1 MGRERYVLTHDA
13 SLRHHRHRARELT
26 GARTAGAL
34 LWPAA
39 IGIVLAAA
47 PYKAFDLDRFF
58 VPKELVL
65 HVTVLLVALACI
77 ASARAFALT
86 RVDLLLSAYVGL
98 STVSAL
104 FAANHWLAT
113 RALALSIASAVVF
126 WCARAA
132 AADGRALTVAAACAA
147 AAVVGAATSLAQA
160 YGITSEYFSLNRAP
174 GGTFGNRNFMAHLAA
189 IATPSLVLCT
199 IASRRGWG
207 AAAGAIGL
215 TVLAAAL
222 VLSRTRAAWL
232 ALGAG
237 AALLAIGLWRA
248 HRMWSEPRAARR
260 MRVLALAA
268 GCGVLAAL
276 LLPNTLEWRSD
287 SPYLDTVTGVINYRE
302 GSGRGRLVQ
311 YATTLRIAATH
322 PFLGI
327 GPGNWGPEYPRFA
340 SENDPSLDPDDGMT
354 SNPWPSSDWIAIL
367 AERGAPA
374 LIALGLALLGLG
386 VGAWRRAGRAQSAE
400 QYLEGLALATTLVIL
415 VIVAALDAVLL
426 LPSSALIAWAIL
438 GALAAPS
445 TTRAASPVTPSGRRR
460 LMLLASVVFLAALA
474 RSAGQLGAMAVF
486 TDARTTHDVE
496 LAARLDPGSYRIQM
510 RLASL
515 YSARGNCEGVRRAA
529 GAARAMY
536 PAAPDPRRLLRNCGV
551 RDRGTR

>member
-1 MGRERYVLTHDA
+1 
-13 SLRHHRHRARELT
+13 
-26 GARTAGAL
+26 
-34 LWPAA
+34 
-39 IGIVLAAA
+39 
-47 PYKAFDLDRFF
+47 
-58 VPKELVL
+58 
-65 HVTVLLVALACI
+65 
-77 ASARAFALT
+77 
-86 RVDLLLSAYVGL
+86 VGL
-98 STVSAL
+98 SAVSAL

-113 RALALSIASAVVF
+113 RALAISIASAGGVG
-126 WCARAA
+126 CARAA
-132 AADGRALTVAAACAA
+132 AADGRARAIVAACAV

-199 IASRRGWG
+199 IASRRAWG

-237 AALLAIGLWRA
+237 AVLLAIGLWRA

-322 PFLGI
+322 PFLGV

-340 SENDPSLDPDDGMT
+340 AENDPSLDPDDGMT

-400 QYLEGLALATTLVIL
+400 EYLEGLALATTLVIL

-426 LPSSALIAWAIL
+426 LPSAALIAWAIL

-445 TTRAASPVTPSGRRR
+445 AARAASPITPSGRRR
-460 LMLLASVVFLAALA
+460 LMLLATVILLAAIV

-486 TDARTTHDVE
+486 TDAHTTHDVE

-515 YSARGNCEGVRRAA
+515 YGARGNCEGVRRAA